1 MNIAFVTHS
10 LLAQNDL
17 QHSSALAL
25 LQRRLPFDK
34 VFNLGVDSNTWYR
47 TMGTEPW
54 LANWSTSWAAIQA
67 KPDVIVW
74 GLGVAEG
81 LYNVDG
87 DTQADWE
94 KYAAMAIP
102 AMKQFAPAAK
112 NIYLQELSGA
122 LMTPAY
128 TAFVAY
134 LKTLPWDGVM
144 QLNHEACIAAAT
156 LAGCPLKGTIPDG
169 LAIHPSR
176 ITSHFQSM
184 ELIAAL
190 APYCEIPPQLSTL
203 NSVAAFTAA
212 LQSGDAPT
220 IGWAKALLS

>member
-17 QHSSALAL
+17 QHASALTL

-47 TMGTEPW
+47 TMGTEHW
-54 LANWSTSWAAIQA
+54 LANWSTSWAAIET
-67 KPDVIVW
+67 KPDIIVW

-81 LYNVDG
+81 LYNVDN
-87 DTQADWE
+87 DTPADWE
-94 KYAAMAIP
+94 KYAAMVIP
-102 AMKQFAPAAK
+102 AMKTFAPNAK
-112 NIYLQELSGA
+112 NFYLQELSGSM
-122 LMTPAY
+122 MTPAY

-169 LAIHPSR
+169 LNIHPSR

-184 ELIAAL
+184 ELTAAL
-190 APYCEIPPQLSTL
+190 EPYCEIPPQLNTL
-203 NSVAAFTAA
+203 NNVAAFTAA
-212 LQSGDAPT
+212 FQAGDAAT
-220 IGWAKALLS
+220 IGWAKALLA